1 MEILLTGCGGR
12 LGRAL
17 LQEWNGEHVVH
28 GLGREELDLREPGAL
43 EGRLRG
49 LSFDALVNCAALADV
64 ERCELDRR
72 EAKLVNAE
80 APGVLARACAERGA
94 RFVHFS
100 TDYVLDG
107 AEEGLKNE
115 EAPVRPLNH
124 YARTKRR
131 GEELV
136 LTENPDALVGQGRKG
151 GDSR

>member
-107 AEEGLKNE
+107 AEPARSKRLQLPPGGTSPASQSLRSNEAEG
-115 EAPVRPLNH
+115 
-124 YARTKRR
+124 R
-131 GEELV
+131 GAG
-136 LTENPDALVGQGRKG
+136 PD
-151 GDSR
+151 